1 MTAAS
6 GALIPPTAN
15 PLIETALQDKL
26 RHRQEAGG
34 TFGELGSLA
43 LRLGLIRNSLHPSF
57 DSARIVVFAAD
68 HGLAV
73 DTVVGAALH
82 STAAE
87 VSDLLA
93 DRIPLGAFAR
103 QQGMELTVVDSGVA
117 QPVIPNA
124 RLLARKIAHGT
135 RHSGATAAM
144 SLEQAHAA
152 MRAGMEIGHGLGGDA
167 VACAG
172 MGLGSTHSAA
182 LLLSCLSG
190 TPSQEFLD
198 WDAGTAVDV
207 LERLLLVLEG
217 ARQRHGHLAD
227 PVELLAAVGGFEV
240 AMMTGLMLA
249 AASRRRLI
257 LVDGI
262 PACAALLVAAAIAPA
277 APDYCIH
284 VRSNRLVGL
293 DRALALLGARAVLDL
308 GIDSVDGTGAVLA
321 WPLVRYAAA
330 LLADVAESGGP
341 AVKHSA
347 PALPATAAVSQR

>member
-15 PLIETALQDKL
+15 PQLQTALQEKL
-26 RHRQEAGG
+26 RFRQETGG
-34 TFGELGSLA
+34 TFGALDALA
-43 LRLGLIRNSLHPSF
+43 VRLGLIRNSLQPSF
-57 DSARIVVFAAD
+57 ESARIFVFAAD

-73 DTVVGAALH
+73 ETMVGAAPH
-82 STAAE
+82 STAAA
-87 VSDLLA
+87 VHDLLA
-93 DRIPLGAFAR
+93 ERIPLGVFAR
-103 QQGMELTVVDSGVA
+103 LQGMELTVVDSGVA
-117 QPVIPNA
+117 QPVSPNA

-152 MRAGMEIGHGLGGDA
+152 MRAGMEIGDALGGDA

-172 MGLGSTHSAA
+172 IGLGSAHSAA
-182 LLLSCLSG
+182 LVLSCLSG
-190 TPSQEFLD
+190 TPVQEFVD
-198 WDAGTAVDV
+198 WDAGMAADA

-217 ARQRHGHLAD
+217 ARQRHGHLED
-227 PVELLAAVGGFEV
+227 PVELLAAVGGFEI

-257 LVDGI
+257 LADGI

-277 APDYCIH
+277 VPDYCIH
-284 VRSNRLVGL
+284 VRSNKLVAL
-293 DRALALLGARAVLDL
+293 DRTLALLGARAVHDL
-308 GIDSVDGTGAVLA
+308 GIDSVDGTGAALA

-330 LLADVAESGGP
+330 LLAEGVEPRVQGAPQPASPSGGAGP
-341 AVKHSA
+341 
-347 PALPATAAVSQR
+347 LSQR